1 MTQRP
6 VTKNGIMKKTL
17 RKWFLSWQTISIYM
31 LVGGAPLFLAVVFSG
46 ILGIQRLNEVRD
58 VDRLEVVVETV
69 EQTSNLV
76 LELQKERWLS
86 VQYIEG
92 EGSIG
97 KQELMAQRALVD
109 AGLQDFADAGSMWSD
124 IELSRML
131 LDLSEEIK
139 LFQELRGGVEQRNV
153 TTEAVIEQ
161 YSGINK
167 NLINI
172 ADHASGALSSGET
185 SLILESLNNFLRA
198 QEAANDEKAAALRV
212 FSKRAMVGDDLR
224 RLIELRTMVDIGLNH
239 LTLSPFP
246 AFAEH
251 GRSLLAS
258 PEYQAVTEIE
268 KQAVHGDFSTS
279 VSDVSAAYDASL
291 AMMEHHI
298 QETWDLLDVVI
309 VESKA
314 EATKN
319 LILVTAISVLLI
331 AFVAHLIY
339 MMARTVQEVLGEVV
353 GSALQMIDGNL
364 DVTFPKVGN
373 NGISTL
379 IKSVEIFRNT
389 IRDTRDADAVRA
401 QQEKQRL
408 DELVARTEQSK
419 ARSERIS
426 NDLESTAQTVEELAN
441 SVSSSLKTTEM
452 ANTFANE
459 MQLSANEGNTVV
471 QNAIAAMERIRAAS
485 DKITSIIKII
495 DEIAFQTNLLALN
508 ARVEAARAGH
518 VGRGFAVVATEVQQL
533 AARSARAASDVSELI
548 EQSACEV
555 RNGAAIVESSGVTLA
570 EIAYGATEIAGLIDT
585 ITEMSRQQSR
595 SLNEV
600 SAATGRLDDE
610 MQALAREFTQ
620 A

>member
-1 MTQRP
+1 
-6 VTKNGIMKKTL
+6 MKKTL

-86 VQYIEG
+86 VQYLEE

-139 LFQELRGGVEQRNV
+139 LFQELRDGVDQRNV
-153 TTEAVIEQ
+153 TTEAVTEQ

-167 NLINI
+167 SLINI

-185 SLILESLNNFLRA
+185 SLILESLNNFLWA
-198 QEAANDEKAAALRV
+198 QEAANDEKAAALWV

-268 KQAVHGDFSTS
+268 KQAVHGDFSIS

-291 AMMEHHI
+291 AMMERHI

-319 LILVTAISVLLI
+319 LFLVTAIAVLLI
-331 AFVAHLIY
+331 AFVARLIY
-339 MMARTVQEVLGEVV
+339 MMAWSVQEVLGEVV
-353 GSALQMIDGNL
+353 RNALQMIDGNL
-364 DVTFPKVGN
+364 DVTFPKGGN

-379 IKSVEIFRNT
+379 IKSVEIFRDT

-408 DELVARTEQSK
+408 NELVARTEQSK

-426 NDLESTAQTVEELAN
+426 NDLENTAQTVEELAN

-459 MQLSANEGNTVV
+459 MQLNANEGNTVV

-555 RNGAAIVESSGVTLA
+555 RNGAAIVETSGVTLA